1 METDVD
7 RLETRVERAAERLRE
22 VSGDRE
28 RLEREVRSLRGR
40 LRRAAGSNDG
50 QPGESVPM
58 EEIVDSLQRALSA
71 LRGR

>member
-7 RLETRVERAAERLRE
+7 RLEARVERAAGRLRE
-22 VSGDRE
+22 VAGDRE

-50 QPGESVPM
+50 QPEESVPM
-58 EEIVDSLQRALSA
+58 EEIVESLQRALSA
-71 LRGR
+71 LRGK